1 MTVTATSVGGS
12 RRPAADAKATLESTF
27 GSVRLWDGR
36 LFVLDAVA
44 RDRGLAAEVAAQ
56 ARSRGR
62 LARVTEVGA
71 RGVRLGDGERARNV
85 WVVWTRVA

>member
-1 MTVTATSVGGS
+1 MAVTPIGAG
-12 RRPAADAKATLESTF
+12 RRLAADAKATLESTF

-44 RDRGLAAEVAAQ
+44 RDRDLADEVAAQ
-56 ARSRGR
+56 ARLRGR

-85 WVVWTRVA
+85 WIVWTRV

>member
-1 MTVTATSVGGS
+1 VAVTPIGAG
-12 RRPAADAKATLESTF
+12 RRLAADAKATLESTF

-44 RDRGLAAEVAAQ
+44 RDRDLADEVAAQ
-56 ARSRGR
+56 ARLRGR

-85 WVVWTRVA
+85 WIVWTRV

>member
-1 MTVTATSVGGS
+1 MTVAATSFGCG
-12 RRPAADAKATLESTF
+12 RPLATDAKATLELTF

-36 LFVLDAVA
+36 LFVLDAVS
-44 RDRGLAAEVAAQ
+44 RDRDLADEVAAQ